1 MTTKRPA
8 PPVVVECWCLM
19 VATMDRVRL
28 DKFTR
33 ETWKKFDAK
42 SRAAERRKCPVC
54 GVAIVMTRSDC

>member
-42 SRAAERRKCPVC
+42 DLETLKWAILGRRRVLACPV
-54 GVAIVMTRSDC
+54 RP